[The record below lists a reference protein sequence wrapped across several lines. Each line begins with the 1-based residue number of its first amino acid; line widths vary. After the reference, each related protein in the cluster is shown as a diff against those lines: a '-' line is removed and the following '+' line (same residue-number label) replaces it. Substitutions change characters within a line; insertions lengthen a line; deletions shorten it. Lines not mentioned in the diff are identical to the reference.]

1 MVPSSPTATLAAMAI
16 ATPLRKALT
25 SVLKPTGTFSLR
37 DIAAESEIGL
47 TTLADFVHE
56 RGSLRIDQ
64 VERLA
69 GALGYTV
76 NLTRKAKR

>member
-1 MVPSSPTATLAAMAI
+1 MANAPPPATLAAMIAI
-16 ATPLRKALT
+16 PLRKALL
-25 SVLKPTGTFSLR
+25 SVLKPAGTFSLR
-37 DIAAESEIGL
+37 DIAAASDIGL

-69 GALGYTV
+69 GVLGYTV